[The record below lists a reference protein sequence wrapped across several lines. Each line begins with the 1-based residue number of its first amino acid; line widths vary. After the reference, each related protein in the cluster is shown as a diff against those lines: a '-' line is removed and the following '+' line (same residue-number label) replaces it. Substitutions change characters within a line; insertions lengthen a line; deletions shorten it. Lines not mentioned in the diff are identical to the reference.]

1 MDDCTSDGPGDFAVG
16 TEHDEIRDPE
26 IAHPRLMEVL
36 EKLRDTVTLCERSG
50 ISRDTILAAMM
61 TDMAPR
67 LVRAYG
73 NTAVAIMLGRLAD
86 QVACAAG
93 AADRVRH

>member
-1 MDDCTSDGPGDFAVG
+1 MDDW
-16 TEHDEIRDPE
+16 TEHEEMRDPE

-36 EKLRDTVTLCERSG
+36 DKLRDTVAFCERSG
-50 ISRDTILAAMM
+50 ISRDTILAGMM
-61 TDMAPR
+61 ADMVPR

-73 NTAVAIMLGRLAD
+73 KTAVVTMLGHLAA
-86 QVACAAG
+86 QVACTAG